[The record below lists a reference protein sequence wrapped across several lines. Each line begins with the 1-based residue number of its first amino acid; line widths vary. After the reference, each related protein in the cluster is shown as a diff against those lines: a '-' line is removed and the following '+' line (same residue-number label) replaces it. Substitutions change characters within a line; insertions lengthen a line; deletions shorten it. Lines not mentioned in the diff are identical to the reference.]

1 MRKLFIMIA
10 FFILALMS
18 VKITLTNKKGN
29 DVNTTVFPAIGV
41 GTIIAAVI
49 SYVTNHS
56 ILWAIVHGFLAWIY
70 ILYFIIT
77 RQ

>member
-1 MRKLFIMIA
+1 MKKLFAIIG
-10 FFILALMS
+10 FFVLALMS
-18 VKITLTNKKGN
+18 VKITITNKKGDN
-29 DVNTTVFPAIGV
+29 VNTTVFPAVGV

-49 SYVTNHS
+49 SYFTNQS

-70 ILYFIIT
+70 ILYYVIT